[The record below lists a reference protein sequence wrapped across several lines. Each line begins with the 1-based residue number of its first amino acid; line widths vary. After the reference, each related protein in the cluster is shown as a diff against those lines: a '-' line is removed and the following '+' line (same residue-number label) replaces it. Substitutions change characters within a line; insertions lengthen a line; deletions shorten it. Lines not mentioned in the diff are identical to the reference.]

1 MFADRTNWN
10 LNPNRLSEALARH
23 RSAGRPLFDLTA
35 SNPTE
40 CGFTYDR
47 EVVLHALSSPV
58 ALSYEPNP
66 KGLEVARRAVAAYYA
81 ARNTHVSIEDII
93 LTTSTSEAYS
103 YIFRTL

>member
-1 MFADRTNWN
+1 MFQLSSISVVDSQSAAKQARSKMFADRTNWN

-23 RSAGRPLFDLTA
+23 RSTGKPLFDLTA

-47 EVVLHALSSPV
+47 EAVLQALSNPA

-81 ARNTHVSIEDII
+81 AR
-93 LTTSTSEAYS
+93 
-103 YIFRTL
+103 